1 MEQPS
6 SSSKVTV
13 EYFDPHDVYK
23 LLAPGLIPRLPLRNV
38 NWVSHNG
45 PIRSIPTLHIELVSA
60 DSPKPPDV
68 TAPSPKPKPAEVASS
83 RDDGFQTAPT
93 AGRSGSVDH
102 TPSTATS
109 GPIPGMVG
117 KERRHQIPGLR
128 RTPYLKVLFVR
139 CDDNETYKS
148 TTKAEIREWIKKNT
162 AVPQSKTA
170 GHSEKHDA
178 FEWLIVHVVI
188 PNTVAATQ
196 PRTSAPK
203 VSEGTSGSR
212 WRGGSTPL
220 LEKLRA
226 DFNGS
231 SKDPVERVCQIRI
244 GINDVPYEMFPRVV
258 PAVPSGYHETAQDSE
273 EAWANLVGRFKELIL
288 LGFDTRVSQY
298 EDDIRERDG
307 QRALPGWNFC
317 TFFILKEGLARGFE
331 SVGLVEDALVGYDE
345 LSVGLDAIIQE
356 QAAGGSAEA
365 HGGALLPFTDGLKS
379 LAQKALEEA
388 TNGQMDFE
396 EEPVDLQSEDK
407 GLVDS
412 FHTIPISSSKKPY
425 RELILANNVS
435 LFDFRCYIF
444 ARQISLLLRLGN
456 AISTREELLAKLKE
470 QQELVPRGVAP
481 RTPMPKQT
489 DESENLLHLAE
500 ICRRALEFVPSIST
514 VARKDIITALT
525 SSKLSG
531 DSAAETEL
539 ATDAAIPEIADNVV
553 ASFAFSVAQQILAQ
567 TSTKALPFT
576 LGGSDGPEPKS
587 SIPEPKTMMHP
598 ARNSSLLSHQAAQAQ
613 RPPPSP
619 GIFPPS
625 RPEETAPNSSFP
637 KAGLEELAA
646 RRAELYSLSR
656 NILEECGKKRGW
668 TGGWSSVPVVGE
680 PDMAQMEE
688 VSLDDD
694 ESPAKEAVPEGVPDA
709 GHSVKALM
717 AGLSNKLL
725 HTALSNRDDFYRLF
739 EILTDKALVHYRVAE
754 HEHSTMANMADLAV
768 LKFHLGEFSEA
779 SDYFDRTIPFFG
791 VTGWSLLE
799 LSMLLMYAKCLK
811 ELRQLDDYVNKALR
825 LLLTKGAV
833 AERDRVRQKSL
844 FRLGQRSGTE
854 YPDKSAL
861 AGYFTDLLTV
871 ASTLEKPVRIPLIN
885 FFSDVDPQGPP
896 VYDEG
901 QDSFSLHL
909 RLHSLLVDSFEASDF
924 SVRIAQPAPGGTKE
938 IWLKAK
944 SPVTIKPGRNV
955 VRLQSTTLIVGNYE
969 VDQIR
974 IASGNV
980 FLNHDRQHA
989 QPYAEGLGVLKN
1001 PRVTLYQRASCLDAR
1016 LLPTREV
1023 RLDMNNSLDLEIT
1036 SGWNDI
1042 KTCEVR
1048 IRSATGGLR
1057 LLMAEA
1063 TVPGSIQPT
1072 KRTEGG
1078 VFTFGAIPANTSV
1091 RIRFPFSLDNELV
1104 EVTVKSEVSYTTDHG
1119 DHLFSNTSSVPITLA
1134 LGVNVQDV
1142 FKHKALFS
1150 RFSVSTASAS
1160 PLRLFR
1166 SELLGSDM
1174 FESHFGRPPSHP
1186 IMVFPKQPASL
1197 LYKIKRK
1204 PGSKVNPKKKST
1216 LRLKIHY
1223 SVLQDEIEALVSQ
1236 SLQTGLDAAGLHEY
1250 SKLVISRVVSHL
1262 PAGLSPYDLEK
1273 AALLGE
1279 FSTAFL
1285 STTPWE
1291 KQFPGLGPLTAS
1303 EPAGTSPA
1311 ARIADFITSWIK
1323 QHPKHP
1329 LPPPDPANIQPT
1341 TIVIPVDV
1349 PPVTIVHTADIQ
1361 FQRPL
1366 HPAADGGNGYAFT
1379 NELLPATLHLKWT
1392 RIWDTSVADADDD
1405 DDDGIEF
1412 GYEITAP
1419 SDTWLLGGRRK
1430 GHFVIPGRGSGA
1442 GLTSTPGTE
1451 ADIPLLLVPLREG
1464 WLPFPNVEIREVRNG
1479 HGENGDGAG
1488 AGSGLHRHCETD
1500 YRNLGEAVHVV
1511 PDRAKVTL
1519 SLDASG
1525 PGGGPL
1531 VLESERGVDGGG
1543 GEGGR
1548 VIV

>member
-1 MEQPS
+1 M
-6 SSSKVTV
+6 
-13 EYFDPHDVYK
+13 
-23 LLAPGLIPRLPLRNV
+23 
-38 NWVSHNG
+38 SHNG
-45 PIRSIPTLHIELVSA
+45 PIRSIPTLHIELVPA
-60 DSPKPPDV
+60 DNIKPPDV
-68 TAPSPKPKPAEVASS
+68 TSPSPKPKPAEVAPS

-93 AGRSGSVDH
+93 AGRSGSVDQ
-102 TPSTATS
+102 TPSAATA
-109 GPIPGMVG
+109 GPIPGVVG

-128 RTPYLKVLFVR
+128 RTPYLKVLLVR

-170 GHSEKHDA
+170 GQSEKHDA

-196 PRTSAPK
+196 PRTSGPK
-203 VSEGTSGSR
+203 VSEGSSGSR

-220 LEKLRA
+220 LEKFRA

-273 EAWANLVGRFKELIL
+273 DAWANLVGRFKELIL

-345 LSVGLDAIIQE
+345 LSVGLDAIIQA

-365 HGGALLPFTDGLKS
+365 HGGALLPFTDGLKN
-379 LAQKALEEA
+379 LAQKALDEA
-388 TNGQMDFE
+388 TNGQLDFE
-396 EEPVDLQSEDK
+396 EEPEDLQSGDK

-412 FHTIPISSSKKPY
+412 FHTIPISSSKKAY

-456 AISTREELLAKLKE
+456 AVSTREELLAKLKE

-489 DESENLLHLAE
+489 DESENLLRLAE
-500 ICRRALEFVPSIST
+500 ICRRALEFVPSISM

-525 SSKLSG
+525 SSKLGGGSKEEKEPAV
-531 DSAAETEL
+531 DPVV
-539 ATDAAIPEIADNVV
+539 PEIADNVV

-576 LGGSDGPEPKS
+576 LGVSDEHEQKA

-598 ARNSSLLSHQAAQAQ
+598 ARNSSLLTNPAAQATQ
-613 RPPPSP
+613 RPPLSP

-625 RPEETAPNSSFP
+625 RPDETAPNSSFL

-680 PDMAQMEE
+680 PDMAAMEE
-688 VSLDDD
+688 ISLDDD
-694 ESPAKEAVPEGVPDA
+694 ESTAKQPVPEGVPEPVP
-709 GHSVKALM
+709 SVKALM

-725 HTALSNRDDFYRLF
+725 HTALSTREDFYRLF

-779 SDYFDRTIPFFG
+779 SSYFDRTIPFFG

-799 LSMLLMYAKCLK
+799 LSMLLMYARCLK

-833 AERDRVRQKSL
+833 AERERAREKSV
-844 FRLGQRSGTE
+844 FRLGQQSTTE
-854 YPDKSAL
+854 YPEKSAL
-861 AGYFTDLLTV
+861 AGYFADLLTV
-871 ASTLEKPVRIPLIN
+871 ASTLEKPVRIPLVN
-885 FFSDVDPQGPP
+885 FFADVDPQGPP
-896 VYDEG
+896 VYDDG

-909 RLHSLLVDSFEASDF
+909 GLHSLLVDSFEASDF
-924 SVRIAQPAPGGTKE
+924 SVRIAQPIAGGTKE
-938 IWLKAK
+938 IWLQAK
-944 SPVTIKPGRNV
+944 CPLTIKPGRNV
-955 VRLQSTTLIVGNYE
+955 VRLQSTTLIVGSYE

-980 FLNHDRQHA
+980 FLNYERQHS
-989 QPYAEGLGVLKN
+989 QPFSEALGVLKN

-1016 LLPTREV
+1016 LLTTKEI

-1042 KTCEVR
+1042 KKCEVKM
-1048 IRSATGGLR
+1048 RSATGGLR

-1078 VFTFGAIPANTSV
+1078 VFTFGAIPAKTSV
-1091 RIRFPFSLDNELV
+1091 RIRFPFSLDNELA
-1104 EVTVKSEVSYTTDHG
+1104 EVTVKSEVSYSTEHG

-1166 SELLGSDM
+1166 SELLGSDL

-1197 LYKIKRK
+1197 LYKVKRK
-1204 PGSKVNPKKKST
+1204 PGSKVNPKKKHM

-1236 SLQTGLDAAGLHEY
+1236 SLQTGLDEAGLHEY

-1303 EPAGTSPA
+1303 EPSTAGSSPA
-1311 ARIADFITSWIK
+1311 TRLAAFLTSWIR

-1329 LPPPDPANIQPT
+1329 LPAPDPATIQPT

-1349 PPVTIVHTADIQ
+1349 PPITIVHTADIQ

-1366 HPAADGGNGYAFT
+1366 YPAGDGMMSGGYAFT

-1392 RIWDTSVADADDD
+1392 RIWDTSAGGDDEDDD
-1405 DDDGIEF
+1405 DSLEF

-1419 SDTWLLGGRRK
+1419 PDTWLLGGRRK
-1430 GHFVIPGRGSGA
+1430 GHFVIPGRGSGTGA

-1464 WLPFPNVEIREVRNG
+1464 WLPFPNVEIREVRG
-1479 HGENGDGAG
+1479 GGGENGDG
-1488 AGSGLHRHCETD
+1488 SGQHHHCETD

-1531 VLESERGVDGGG
+1531 VLESERGVVGG